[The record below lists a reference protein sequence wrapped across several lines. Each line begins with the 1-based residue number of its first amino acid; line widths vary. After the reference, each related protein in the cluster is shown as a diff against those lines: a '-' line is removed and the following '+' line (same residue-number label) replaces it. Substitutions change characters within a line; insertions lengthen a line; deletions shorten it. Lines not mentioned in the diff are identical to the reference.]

1 MLIFPPQGIWTV
13 VLSSDSGSDSEDT
26 STGPKVKFSLLPM
39 TSDRT
44 KKGDDLSAA
53 AAAQT
58 GVTKKTTLN
67 PNAKAFQSPK
77 TPTGSVNSDTGD
89 GSQDWADHDSGISVA
104 SSPQVAMKSQGP
116 TGAFQMNGDMG
127 KYTAVGYPPTP
138 ESPVFP
144 LANGHLF
151 GPEFPYLPDGQ
162 IVTAEDISQQEPPKG
177 DDLRKLLQRQLEYY
191 FSRENLANDRYLQS
205 QMDSDQYVTI
215 RTIANFNAVKKLT
228 HDLQL
233 VIEVLRE
240 SPFVQVDGKGEKV
253 RPNHK
258 RCTVILRE
266 VPDTTPIEDVRALF
280 THEHCPKFVSCEFAH
295 NNNWYIT
302 FESDSDAQLAYRHL
316 RERVGHFQGKPI
328 MARIKAKPLQ
338 RITYTQAAPKVL
350 NGYHIATNNFSQ
362 AQTAVFQPTQFQQYT
377 TAPSA
382 AAAAAAA
389 QAVAAQ
395 QQPLNGIIQQ
405 QQYTYYPAANVPPQW
420 SQTYYEAPQAM
431 QPQQFGTTSAFPQK
445 YQPTNTN
452 TSRHNSYQGPRNSH
466 IISSRTV
473 KSHPRSSSTPELRM
487 NDHRMNDRMG
497 ILDPNLPSH
506 HNRHYHPHE
515 HRRST
520 QQPSMPLNS
529 SRLPPY
535 PRGGE
540 EPLERLDRLDRM
552 DRKEDK
558 GGGGGEVFLAPK
570 RREGSARRP
579 HPHFNDD
586 THIGSTS
593 TSLQQSHSGHYD
605 LSRRRPLSSNSTN
618 NSTFRGGRRRRDD
631 DIPPS
636 RRSNSTGGTTITTS
650 SSSSNH
656 NSSTMSSAGG
666 TGGSSANTKDSR
678 DSKEKEA
685 TKTPSSPKI
694 DLASFPPLPGRPSK
708 EDGSEEGK
716 KDEGSGSKDVAPSM
730 TPMADVVKGLKE
742 PKRAAPR
749 PVEPKP
755 TPVASTKDS
764 STNTASQSSGSKE
777 VEKPVAPA
785 PKPAP
790 PTPQNAKQKQTSSYT
805 QTDPEEKQSSKIE
818 ASPSHGTTS
827 ATTNNTTKHNS
838 RASTSST
845 PSSSS
850 TTSSSSSSM
859 SAASKNGSSS
869 HPVAS
874 ESTKSVSTATQA
886 VTSSVGTATPAT
898 SSAASHM
905 SASGRSTAL
914 AGSNSSAAAA
924 AAAAQVATVKTSDG
938 IPPPRLSYA
947 QVIAKMSA
955 AKANQAENPE
965 PSKPSGNKTSAQTTG
980 PKDMPNSNSSSHER
994 TVNNSSSVPLSN
1006 HANSQMGSKPQRF
1019 PRYGRGPK
1027 MEQNGGDGGHF
1038 YSGGGRHRGRG
1049 EYGGRRSPP
1058 HHKPASK

>member
-1 MLIFPPQGIWTV
+1 MNHWNLLIRSIIPVCSIWTV

-44 KKGDDLSAA
+44 KKGDDLSA

-151 GPEFPYLPDGQ
+151 GPEYPYLPDGQ

-350 NGYHIATNNFSQ
+350 NGYHLATNNFSQ

-377 TAPSA
+377 TAPS

-431 QPQQFGTTSAFPQK
+431 PQQFGTTSAFPQK

-452 TSRHNSYQGPRNSH
+452 TSRHNSYQGPRNTH

-558 GGGGGEVFLAPK
+558 GGGGEVFLAPK

-593 TSLQQSHSGHYD
+593 TSLQQSH
-605 LSRRRPLSSNSTN
+605 RRPLSSNSTN
-618 NSTFRGGRRRRDD
+618 NSTFRGNRRRRDD

-708 EDGSEEGK
+708 EDGSEESK
-716 KDEGSGSKDVAPSM
+716 KDEGSGSKDIVPSM

-742 PKRAAPR
+742 PKRAAR

-755 TPVASTKDS
+755 TPVAPTKDC

-827 ATTNNTTKHNS
+827 ATTNNATKHNS

-850 TTSSSSSSM
+850 NTSSSSSM
-859 SAASKNGSSS
+859 PAASKNCSSSSS

-924 AAAAQVATVKTSDG
+924 VQVATVKTSDG

>member
-1 MLIFPPQGIWTV
+1 
-13 VLSSDSGSDSEDT
+13 
-26 STGPKVKFSLLPM
+26 M

-44 KKGDDLSAA
+44 KKGDDLSA

-116 TGAFQMNGDMG
+116 SGAFQMNGDMG
-127 KYTAVGYPPTP
+127 KYTALGYPPTP

-151 GPEFPYLPDGQ
+151 GPEYPYLPDGQ

-177 DDLRKLLQRQLEYY
+177 DDLRKRLQRQLEYY

-215 RTIANFNAVKKLT
+215 KTIASFNAVTKLT
-228 HDLQL
+228 HELQL
-233 VIEVLRE
+233 VIDVLRE
-240 SPFVQVDGKGEKV
+240 SPLVQVDEKGEKV

-266 VPDTTPIEDVRALF
+266 VPDTTPIEDVKALF
-280 THEHCPKFVSCEFAH
+280 THEQCPKFVSCEFAH

-302 FESDSDAQLAYRHL
+302 FESDSDAQKAYRHL

-350 NGYHIATNNFSQ
+350 NGYHLATSNFSQ

-382 AAAAAAA
+382 AAAAA
-389 QAVAAQ
+389 

-405 QQYTYYPAANVPPQW
+405 QQYTYYPANVPPQW
-420 SQTYYEAPQAM
+420 SQTYYEAPQAIVSQ

-445 YQPTNTN
+445 YQPTNTQ

-466 IISSRTV
+466 VISNRTI

-506 HNRHYHPHE
+506 HSRHYHPHE

-520 QQPSMPLNS
+520 QPSMPLSS

-558 GGGGGEVFLAPK
+558 GGGEVFLAPK
-570 RREGSARRP
+570 RREGARRP

-605 LSRRRPLSSNSTN
+605 LTRRRPLSSSSSSN
-618 NSTFRGGRRRRDD
+618 NSTFRNRRRRDD
-631 DIPPS
+631 DIIPPS
-636 RRSNSTGGTTITTS
+636 RRSNSTSGTPVTTTS
-650 SSSSNH
+650 SSNSNPS
-656 NSSTMSSAGG
+656 SSTMSSAGG
-666 TGGSSANTKDSR
+666 TGSSSTNTKESR
-678 DSKEKEA
+678 DPKEKDT

-694 DLASFPPLPGRPSK
+694 DLASFPPLPGRTSK
-708 EDGSEEGK
+708 EDGGEEGK
-716 KDEGSGSKDVAPSM
+716 KEEASGSKDVAPSM

-742 PKRAAPR
+742 PKRAAR
-749 PVEPKP
+749 TVEPKP
-755 TPVASTKDS
+755 VPVPSTKDS
-764 STNTASQSSGSKE
+764 STNTASQSSASKE
-777 VEKPVAPA
+777 VEKSVAPT

-790 PTPQNAKQKQTSSYT
+790 PTPQNTKQKQTSSYT
-805 QTDPEEKQSSKIE
+805 QTDPEEKQSSKME
-818 ASPSHGTTS
+818 ASPAHGSVAASSTS
-827 ATTNNTTKHNS
+827 SATKHNS
-838 RASTSST
+838 RVSMTATSTT
-845 PSSSS
+845 HPSSS
-850 TTSSSSSSM
+850 TTTNSSSSATP
-859 SAASKNGSSS
+859 AASKTSSSSSS

-874 ESTKSVSTATQA
+874 ECTKSVSMVTQA
-886 VTSSVGTATPAT
+886 VTSSVGTATSAT
-898 SSAASHM
+898 SSAASHV
-905 SASGRSTAL
+905 SASGRSSAL
-914 AGSNSSAAAA
+914 AGSSNSSAAA
-924 AAAAQVATVKTSDG
+924 QVAAVKTSDG

-965 PSKPSGNKTSAQTTG
+965 PSKTSSGNKTTAPTSG

-994 TVNNSSSVPLSN
+994 TVNNMSTPLSN
-1006 HANSQMGSKPQRF
+1006 HANSQPHVQPMNSKPQRF

-1027 MEQNGGDGGHF
+1027 MEQNGGDGHF
-1038 YSGGGRHRGRG
+1038 YSGGRHRGRG